1 MMNRNVERRLPAEW
15 ESHGAVLISWPHYE
29 TDWAYMLEDVIEC
42 FTDITKA
49 IAAYEKV
56 IIVAPDI
63 NKPQKYL
70 DGVDNV
76 TYCQLPTN
84 DTWARDF
91 GPITLIEN
99 GHGVICDFKFNGW
112 GLKFAS
118 HKDNLITQ
126 GLINAGFLIGEYRN
140 RLNFVLEGGSIESDG
155 KGTLL
160 TTSQCLLSR
169 NRNGQM
175 AKDEINDY
183 LCEQFG
189 LKRVLWLDNGALA
202 GDDTDSHIDTLARL
216 APNDTILYVGTSDEN
231 DSHYAEL
238 QAMKS
243 QLMEMRTLKGMPY
256 NLIELPLPDPIY
268 DDDGF
273 RLPATYANFLILQ
286 RAVLLPI
293 YGQKQKDILAE
304 QLLKVVFPDHD
315 IITIDCRALIQ
326 QHGSLH
332 CVTMQIPNEILP
344 K

>member
-1 MMNRNVERRLPAEW
+1 MMNRTVDRRLPAEW
-15 ESHGAVLISWPHYE
+15 ESHGAVLISWPHGE

-42 FTDITKA
+42 FTNIVKA
-49 IAAYEKV
+49 IVAYEKV

-63 NKPQKYL
+63 NIPRKYFE
-70 DGVDNV
+70 GIDNV
-76 TYCQLPTN
+76 AYCQLSTN

-99 GHGVICDFKFNGW
+99 GQGVICDFKFNGW

-118 HKDNLITQ
+118 DKDNLITQ
-126 GLINAGFLIGEYRN
+126 GLINAGLLTGEYRN

-175 AKDEINDY
+175 SRDEIEDY

-216 APNDTILYVGTSDEN
+216 APNDTILYVGTSDEG

-243 QLMEMRTLKGMPY
+243 QLMEMRTLNGMPY

-293 YGQKQKDILAE
+293 YGQKQKDVLAE

-315 IITIDCRALIQ
+315 IVTIDCRALIQ

-332 CVTMQIPNEILP
+332 CVTMQIPNEIL
-344 K
+344 